1 MTHTQELM
9 LAICCGACAG
19 QLIGQILSLIAEGIW
34 ILRDKR
40 KKKKEN
46 NG

>member
-19 QLIGQILSLIAEGIW
+19 QLIGQIIGLIAEGIW